1 MEQEIKVSVCCLTY
15 NHEKYIEEA
24 IKGFIMQ
31 KTDFKFEVII
41 HDDAS
46 TDNTASIIKAYEE
59 KYPEIIK
66 GIYQPKNLYSQKI
79 GITNNFI
86 VPRVSGKYVAMC
98 EGDDYWTDPYKLQKQ
113 YDALEQNKD
122 CYFCVHKTEEIK
134 ADGETTG
141 IIFPKAQLDSGKI
154 GSRDFIR
161 MCRAYSFH
169 TSSYMFRVDEW
180 KKYVLDP
187 PDFKKLSDVGDEPYM
202 LYFGQLGSVYYIS
215 DSMSAYR
222 RGVEGSWS
230 ARNSQSVDPAKLV
243 KHPAAMVN
251 SLKAFDEYTGG
262 EYRDLMIPRI
272 ASMMVQVGLLTK
284 SSKNMLSKENRVYFN
299 SISKKKKISVI
310 AAAMLPGLALKMY
323 IKRLRRLY
331 GKKGY

>member
-1 MEQEIKVSVCCLTY
+1 MGEIAVSVFCLTY
-15 NHEKYIEEA
+15 NHEKYIEQT
-24 IKGFIMQ
+24 ILGFVSQ
-31 KTDFKFEVII
+31 KTNFKYEVFI

-46 TDNTASIIKAYEE
+46 TDGTASIIRAYEE
-59 KYPEIIK
+59 KYPDIIK

-113 YDALEQNKD
+113 YDALEQNED
-122 CYFCVHKTEEIK
+122 CYFCVHKTEEIF
-134 ADGETTG
+134 ANGEATG
-141 IIFPKAQLDSGKI
+141 KIFPKISIESGKI
-154 GSRDFIR
+154 DSREFIK

-180 KKYVLDP
+180 KKYILDP

-202 LYFGQLGSVYYIS
+202 LYFGQLGKVYYVS
-215 DSMSAYR
+215 DCMSAYR
-222 RGVEGSWS
+222 RGVEGSWT
-230 ARNSQSVDPAKLV
+230 ARNSQSVDPEKLA
-243 KHPAAMVN
+243 KHPIAMVN
-251 SLKAFDEYTGG
+251 SLKAFDEYTSG

-272 ASMMVQVGLLTK
+272 ASMMVQAGLLTK
-284 SSKNMLSKENRVYFN
+284 SSKEILSKNNKVYFN
-299 SISKKKKISVI
+299 SLSKKKKISVI
-310 AAAMLPGLALKMY
+310 IAAIFPKTTLGMY
-323 IKRLRRLY
+323 KKRLKRLY